1 MKHSLF
7 ILFLVIPSFIFAQE
21 AINDSLQELPKPE
34 QKAYRKAQL
43 ERALSKIW
51 NLIVKTKGVLLS
63 L

>member
-1 MKHSLF
+1 MKHPLF

-43 ERALSKIW
+43 ERALSKI
-51 NLIVKTKGVLLS
+51 
-63 L
+63 